1 MCDVITFTFVDD
13 LCCRPDF
20 WFCRYCR
27 RQQHSFQGRRTGS
40 TCFSMM
46 SSVGP
51 KVASSCRN
59 SGTALSSISRQATIP
74 LLVQL
79 PCIGWSQDTGDET
92 AQSLLRQAICYMSSR
107 AAHSAI
113 HLHCICKST
122 LGIQAWFH
130 EGPQHAGGCHACIRV
145 CTLAMQQ
152 VVKHKEN
159 MQLGLVF
166 RESMIRK
173 RI

>member
-1 MCDVITFTFVDD
+1 MFTFVDN

-20 WFCRYCR
+20 WFCRCCR

-74 LLVQL
+74 LLVQV
-79 PCIGWSQDTGDET
+79 PCIGWSQDTADET
-92 AQSLLRQAICYMSSR
+92 AQSLLPQAICYMSSR

-113 HLHCICKST
+113 CLHCIFEST
-122 LGIQAWFH
+122 LEIQACFH
-130 EGPQHAGGCHACIRV
+130 GGPQHVAGRHACTWV

-152 VVKHKEN
+152 VVKHGES

-166 RESMIRK
+166 RESVISK